1 MLFSLKGALSMRLE
15 QLYCFVEAAHCGS
28 MAAAAHK
35 LYISQ
40 QNVSKSIKQL
50 EVELGQRLFTRSN
63 QGIHLTPEGRRIY
76 EIASEITNKATWLT
90 QQYKP
95 SIQMSEIKGIL
106 YIFAHVSMSSFLVP
120 IIEQLHLLHPQVR
133 IAVSMQNF
141 TVPLQKSETD
151 NPAVFLVSLLKDDLA
166 SLQPLG
172 DIYDIYCF
180 REEPLKIYMNTT
192 SPFLNQQ
199 SLSLKTL
206 SEQPLIDHAGDF
218 QSPSFSAKIFSR
230 YGYKPT
236 IIFSCSNSQL
246 TLEYIAHHNAYCLGT
261 NDIISPHT
269 SIRHTTICIKPLK
282 ENLQMLYLL
291 IVPKASRRHSTTA
304 AFLRIFEQQT
314 LESCQL
320 ITF

>member
-1 MLFSLKGALSMRLE
+1 MRLE

-28 MAAAAHK
+28 MAAAAQK

-50 EVELGQRLFTRSN
+50 EEEFGHRLFTRSN
-63 QGIHLTPEGRRIY
+63 RGIHLTPEGRRIY
-76 EIASEITNKATWLT
+76 EVASEITSKATWLT
-90 QQYKP
+90 QQYHLSTQIP
-95 SIQMSEIKGIL
+95 EVKGVL
-106 YIFAHVSMSSFLVP
+106 YISAHISMSSFLIP
-120 IIEQLHLLHPQVR
+120 IIEQLHLLYPHIR
-133 IAVSMQNF
+133 LAISMQNF
-141 TVPLQKSETD
+141 VVPLQHSKVSD
-151 NPAVFLVSLLKDDLA
+151 PVVFLVSILKDDLS
-166 SLQPLG
+166 SLQSMTDEFDL
-172 DIYDIYCF
+172 YLF
-180 REEPLKIYMNTT
+180 REETLKIYMNMT
-192 SPFLNQQ
+192 SPFINQQ

-230 YGYKPT
+230 YGYKPN

-246 TLEYIAHHNAYCLGT
+246 TLEYIARHNAYCLGT
-261 NDIISPHT
+261 NDIIGPHT
-269 SIRHTTICIKPLK
+269 SLYHSTICIKPLK

-291 IVPKASRRHSTTA
+291 IIPKASRQRSIIT

-314 LESCQL
+314 LGSCQL